1 MIRYLFLVIIFLLPF
16 QFALNPGDNIDLGVT
31 RILVPVVFLFWFLEG
46 LAKRNIWI
54 ANWVESWLI
63 LSFLF
68 LSLFSLWA
76 GLDPEKG
83 VRKVLYLFSIFPIF
97 FVAADLA
104 REVKFRTK
112 IFRAIWISGTLAALV
127 GIVQFLLPFAVG
139 LNSALTIWKKIT
151 PLFLGSSFGELVI
164 NNPSWLVNVS
174 GKTWMRA
181 FGFFPDPHTFSFF
194 MGLCFFICLG
204 YFAWEKKWKRKVLA
218 GISTVFMFLATVLS
232 FSRGAYLGMLLGSLF
247 FFIIL
252 AVKFFGK
259 TGKIAIVGVAL
270 AFLLSIFFQETIQN
284 RLTSVFNP
292 KEGSNTERI
301 KNWKQAFEIVRNYPL
316 SGIGLGNYT
325 FYIDPSSKER
335 SSIYAHN
342 TFLDIAAE
350 TGILN
355 GLLFI
360 FLILIS
366 LSRSAIS
373 KNILNLGIAS
383 GLTYFLVHSI
393 FDTPI
398 WSPQVMVVLL
408 VILALGVS
416 RPPGSKMA
424 KAGLNQN

>member
-204 YFAWEKKWKRKVLA
+204 YFAWEKKWKWKVLA

>member
-204 YFAWEKKWKRKVLA
+204 YFAWEKKWKWKVLA

-383 GLTYFLVHSI
+383 GLTHFLVHSI